1 MVYDDGDEEELE
13 YKELEKILVDA
24 SVAEQVK
31 SAAKATK
38 KRPLANADSDAKRSV
53 PDIHLKLYFVVRR
66 CKSDRFSVNEKGK
79 A

>member
-13 YKELEKILVDA
+13 YKELEKLLVDA

-53 PDIHLKLYFVVRR
+53 PD
-66 CKSDRFSVNEKGK
+66 KSILNYILL
-79 A
+79 

>member
-53 PDIHLKLYFVVRR
+53 PD
-66 CKSDRFSVNEKGK
+66 KSILNYILL
-79 A
+79 

>member
-13 YKELEKILVDA
+13 YKELEKLLVDA

-38 KRPLANADSDAKRSV
+38 KRPLANADSDSKRSV
-53 PDIHLKLYFVVRR
+53 PD
-66 CKSDRFSVNEKGK
+66 KSILNYILL
-79 A
+79 

>member
-53 PDIHLKLYFVVRR
+53 PDISILNYILL
-66 CKSDRFSVNEKGK
+66 
-79 A
+79 